1 MPKESSVYW
10 VWVVW
15 HLVNYEEEKQER
27 KKKKTI
33 QLETMCTQILSA
45 RFEGPTLLSG
55 DLPK

>member
-27 KKKKTI
+27 KKNTI
-33 QLETMCTQILSA
+33 QLETMCTQILPA